1 MFRRILNAAFTSSLR
16 EHAFIEPCDALSY
29 VAVDVVWFKRD
40 LRIRDHAP
48 LLAAAASG
56 RPLLCLMLLEPL
68 RIKQP
73 DVDPIHLQWELDVAE
88 RLDRDLRRRGGALHV
103 VHADAVEAL
112 SQLHEHH
119 VLHTVHA
126 HQETGVQ
133 WSYDR
138 DKAVASW
145 CKENGVTLI
154 EHPNNGVVRRLQDRD
169 GWKDARDA
177 RIAAP
182 LLEAPFGLQGI
193 PCDDPWP
200 TLADVGL
207 EARALQDRP
216 EPGEVAA
223 LALANSFLEERGEP
237 YRWAMSG
244 PVSAALHASRL
255 APHLSVGSLSVRRV
269 DAMAKAR
276 LEALR
281 NQRAVGAP
289 VDGWIRSITAFRSR
303 LAWHDHFIQKME
315 MQTDLDLVAQNPLL
329 DARLKRQMNQ
339 ERFEAWC
346 DGNTGW
352 PYFDACM
359 RHLRATGWT
368 SFRMR
373 AMMMAAAAY
382 TLDLPWR
389 ETGLHLARSFLD
401 YEPGIH
407 WSQIGMQTGTTGI
420 NSVRAYSVLKQGLD
434 HDLEGHFIRTW
445 VPELAKVPAPFIH
458 EPWTMSEAMQAKT
471 GCTIGSDYPFPI
483 VDEAESRQAGVAK
496 VHAVR
501 VQPDVKAISAAVYTL
516 HGSRAKAR
524 ARASNRPATMSA
536 LPSRPGKESGPVQQT
551 LF

>member
-1 MFRRILNAAFTSSLR
+1 MEFTR
-16 EHAFIEPCDALSY
+16 FPTEHAFIGPRAAAGH
-29 VAVDVVWFKRD
+29 VAIDVVWFKRD

-48 LLAAAASG
+48 LLAAAESG
-56 RPLLCLMLLEPL
+56 RPLVCLLLLEPL
-68 RIKQP
+68 RMRQP

-112 SQLHEHH
+112 SALHEKHG
-119 VLHTVHA
+119 LHTVHS
-126 HQETGVQ
+126 HEETGVK

-138 DKAVASW
+138 DKSVASW
-145 CKENGVTLI
+145 CTANGVMFA
-154 EHPNNGVVRRLQDRD
+154 EHPNNGVVRRLEDRD

-182 LLEAPFGLQGI
+182 LLDAPFGLLGL
-193 PCDDPWP
+193 PCDGPWP
-200 TLADVGL
+200 TLADAGL
-207 EARALQDRP
+207 ETRALQDRP

-223 LALANSFLEERGEP
+223 LSLAHSFFEKRGEP

-244 PVSAALHASRL
+244 PVSAALHSSRL
-255 APHLSVGSLSVRRV
+255 APHLSVGSLSIRRV

-276 LEALR
+276 LNALR
-281 NQRAVGAP
+281 SQRAAGAP

-303 LAWHDHFIQKME
+303 LAWHDHFIQKLE
-315 MQTDLDLVAQNPLL
+315 MQTDLDAVAQNPLL
-329 DARLKRQMNQ
+329 DARLKRQMNV
-339 ERFEAWC
+339 ERFDAWC
-346 DGNTGW
+346 KGTTGW

-458 EPWTMSEAMQAKT
+458 EPWTMSEAMQAKA
-471 GCTIGSDYPFPI
+471 GCAVGVDYPSPL
-483 VDEAESRQAGVAK
+483 VDEAESRQAGVTK

-501 VQPDVKAISAAVYTL
+501 AQAEVKAVSAAVYTL

-524 ARASNRPATMSA
+524 ARASNRPTASS
-536 LPSRPGKESGPVQQT
+536 SRSVHTKTESGPVQQT